1 MSTGQRPMR
10 FETGGC
16 RRSESSPFKFPAL
29 TGLRNP
35 KIQFTM
41 SSNQKKQVATALVAA
56 TGVLAVCAMVSYTK
70 SRQKK
75 ARVRKALGNS
85 SSKPASKT
93 YYHPQPP
100 DSADAD
106 ADFLEGDSIVLSDS
120 VNGGAPSAQEIAHVS
135 RAVGVTLDIAERLLT
150 EELPFGWKVC
160 KLVEINHSY
169 GGRGDSSL
177 DIHSIYYFNFDTGE
191 SSWDHP
197 LVAKY
202 RLEQDEKT
210 KHRLANLDKQKREKL
225 EHDKQKV
232 AKKKEIIA
240 RKLSAVRKKPIS
252 PEQVRA

>member
-1 MSTGQRPMR
+1 
-10 FETGGC
+10 
-16 RRSESSPFKFPAL
+16 
-29 TGLRNP
+29 
-35 KIQFTM
+35 M
-41 SSNQKKQVATALVAA
+41 SSNQKKQVATALVAV
-56 TGVLAVCAMVSYTK
+56 TGVLAVCATVSYTK

-75 ARVRKALGNS
+75 ARIRKALGNS

-100 DSADAD
+100 NSADAD
-106 ADFLEGDSIVLSDS
+106 ADFLEGDSIVLNDS
-120 VNGGAPSAQEIAHVS
+120 VNGGAPSAQEVSHVS
-135 RAVGVTLDIAERLLT
+135 RAVGVTLDIAKRLLT
-150 EELPFGWKVC
+150 EELPTGWKVC

-169 GGRGDSSL
+169 EGGDDSSL

-202 RLEQDEKT
+202 RSEQDEKT

-232 AKKKEIIA
+232 AKKKELMA